1 MDRKEQMKIWK
12 EKEREKKL
20 RKDALDTNLRISAYA
35 KIQLGEAIFQITQS
49 DILHTEHLFQLF
61 EKIDIKISELVYKTK
76 PSKIDL
82 KGIDDAVVKTLPFPL
97 QTVFFT
103 NQFEAMLAMGDVD
116 KEFYCEDPTEK
127 LEKDNYFDDLMRYYA
142 EMQNTEMIALITAG
156 KKAKKEKDF
165 DKISQKF
172 EQLEAQND
180 ALKWQYIKN
189 NSEIFELK

>member
-1 MDRKEQMKIWK
+1 M
-12 EKEREKKL
+12 
-20 RKDALDTNLRISAYA
+20 
-35 KIQLGEAIFQITQS
+35 
-49 DILHTEHLFQLF
+49 FQLF
-61 EKIDIKISELVYKTK
+61 EKIDIKISELAYKTK

-82 KGIDDAVVKTLPFPL
+82 KGIDDAVVKTLPLPL

-116 KEFYCEDPTEK
+116 KEFYCEDRTEK
-127 LEKDNYFDDLMRYYA
+127 IEKDHYFDDLMRYYA

-165 DKISQKF
+165 DKISQAF
-172 EQLEAQND
+172 EQLEPQND